1 MAKDMVISHNHV
13 LFMER
18 QGKRLKEYKWLLA
31 TFVRQQPVTMVSI
44 LLLYLLMYSLQP
56 LELLLIQRLIVS
68 LGESPGILT
77 IAMLILAYVLVYSLK
92 HIQYSFSL
100 LFIELLENKVGA
112 LLQRQM
118 FDAIAKADLCK
129 LDQADYLLQIE
140 RAKDTLWYK
149 LTNAVNGLFHFAGAV
164 AGLCISALI
173 ILRLGT
179 GYLLMFILLG
189 LLYNYFMKK
198 NTAEHIA
205 LMKQQEHE
213 DRKLSYLSQLMQD
226 RSSQKEIRSFQIF
239 GWLEAKRLGKFDE
252 IRDMNLSFSRKWTL
266 IGCVWSALMLGL
278 ENSMLLVM
286 CYGVALAKLSV
297 DQLIVLTQGQGQI
310 IEGINACAEFL
321 SEARMNTVY
330 IKEFRELITEKQ
342 PDREPPLP
350 LPLLSKNRTV
360 VELENVSFAYGEHQP
375 VLKHINLRIGRGEII
390 VLVGE
395 NGSGKSTLAKLMA
408 GLLKPTEGTV
418 RNDCAAA
425 TAAFQDYAKFEFSI
439 RDNVGIGDV
448 THIDDDA
455 LIREAAVKGQL
466 NQVIAQYPEGLNTI
480 LGKKFDAGGIDMSE
494 GQWQKVAV
502 SRAFMR
508 DADFILFDE
517 PSASL
522 DALSEIQQFRN
533 IGKYFR
539 GRTVVL
545 VSHRI
550 GIAKLASRIVFMKQ
564 GEIVEEGTHAELMQR
579 GGEYCSFFV
588 NQAKWYDTGD
598 QVI

>member
-1 MAKDMVISHNHV
+1 
-13 LFMER
+13 
-18 QGKRLKEYKWLLA
+18 
-31 TFVRQQPVTMVSI
+31 
-44 LLLYLLMYSLQP
+44 
-56 LELLLIQRLIVS
+56 
-68 LGESPGILT
+68 
-77 IAMLILAYVLVYSLK
+77 
-92 HIQYSFSL
+92 
-100 LFIELLENKVGA
+100 
-112 LLQRQM
+112 
-118 FDAIAKADLCK
+118 
-129 LDQADYLLQIE
+129 
-140 RAKDTLWYK
+140 
-149 LTNAVNGLFHFAGAV
+149 
-164 AGLCISALI
+164 
-173 ILRLGT
+173 
-179 GYLLMFILLG
+179 
-189 LLYNYFMKK
+189 
-198 NTAEHIA
+198 
-205 LMKQQEHE
+205 MKQQEHE

-266 IGCVWSALMLGL
+266 IGCMWSALMLGL

-321 SEARMNTVY
+321 SEARMNTIY

-342 PDREPPLP
+342 PDRKPPLP

-360 VELENVSFAYGEHQP
+360 VELQNVSFAYGEHPP

-448 THIDDDA
+448 THIDDVD

-466 NQVIAQYPEGLNTI
+466 NQVIVQYPEGLNTI

-550 GIAKLASRIVFMKQ
+550 GIAKLASRIVFIKQ